1 MHILLIEPD
10 RLLAATYQTALENA
24 GHSIAHAQS
33 AQQAVYLADEKAPD
47 VIVLEPQLPRHNGI
61 EFLYELKSYTEW
73 QHVPVIVLTV
83 LPPDTIAPFTVL
95 QTQLSVVAV
104 LSKSRTSLEK
114 LCREVARSAPK
125 EKEA

>member
-10 RLLAATYQTALENA
+10 RLLAAAYKTALEKA
-24 GHSIAHAQS
+24 GHSVTCSRS

-47 VIVLEPQLPRHNGI
+47 GIVLEPQLPRHNGI

-73 QHVPVIVLTV
+73 QQVPVVILTA
-83 LPPDTIAPFTVL
+83 LPPNAFAPFPVL
-95 QTQLSVVAV
+95 QTQLGVVAV
-104 LSKSRTSLEK
+104 LSKSGTSLDK
-114 LCREVARSAPK
+114 LCKQVAKIIPP

>member
-1 MHILLIEPD
+1 MHVLLVEPD
-10 RLLAATYQTALENA
+10 RLLAAAYRAALEEA
-24 GHSIAHAQS
+24 GHSVVCSRS

-73 QHVPVIVLTV
+73 QDVPVIVLTA
-83 LPPDTIAPFTVL
+83 LSPDVFTSFPVL
-95 QTQLSVVAV
+95 QTQLGVVAV
-104 LSKSRTSLEK
+104 LGKSRTSLEK
-114 LCREVARSAPK
+114 VCREVAKITPR